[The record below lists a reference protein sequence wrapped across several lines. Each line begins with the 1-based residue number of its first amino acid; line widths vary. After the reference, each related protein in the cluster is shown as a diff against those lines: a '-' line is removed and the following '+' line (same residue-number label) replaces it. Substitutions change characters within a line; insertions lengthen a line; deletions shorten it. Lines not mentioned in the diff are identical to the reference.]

1 MRILN
6 EEKSLLVTVT
16 VAVVYFIFGHT
27 WLADLSNTTLV
38 SIQFVIIFG
47 AMLISSFGVVK
58 HADMLAIKL
67 GEPYGTLI
75 LTLSVICIEVIAI
88 VAVMLTGEYNPTL
101 GRDMMFSVIMIVLNG
116 IIGLSL
122 LIGGIKFI
130 QQTFN
135 LQGANTYLS
144 IIITLVVISMIL
156 PNYTIATEAGTFS
169 PSQTIFIIIIT
180 LGLYALFLMMQS
192 LRHKDFFMSP
202 VDNDD
207 VKESEHH
214 EGSLYSTTYHSFLLL
229 AYMIPIVILSKK
241 LAIIINHGISEAHLP
256 VALGG
261 LLVAVL
267 VLAPEGLAAIRAAL
281 QNQIQRSINICLGSA
296 LATISL
302 TVPTILIIGLITSK
316 SVVLGLNGVDV
327 VMLSVTILVSIVN
340 MSSGRSNVIQGAI
353 HIILFALYLMMLF
366 DYPIPLTS

>member
-1 MRILN
+1 MKRIY
-6 EEKSLLVTVT
+6 EEKSLFITII
-16 VAVVYFIFGHT
+16 VAIAYLIFGHS
-27 WLADLSNTTLV
+27 WLSDLSNTLFI
-38 SIQFVIIFG
+38 SSQFVIIFG

-144 IIITLVVISMIL
+144 IIITLVIISMIL
-156 PNYTIATEAGTFS
+156 PNYTVATEAGTFS
-169 PSQTIFIIIIT
+169 PPQTIFIIIIT
-180 LGLYALFLMMQS
+180 LGLYFLFLMMQS

-202 VDNDD
+202 IHDDNI
-207 VKESEHH
+207 KESDHH
-214 EGSLYSTTYHSFLLL
+214 GESLYSTSYHSLMLL

-241 LAIIINHGISEAHLP
+241 LAIIINHGISVAHLP

-261 LLVAVL
+261 LIVAIL

-296 LATISL
+296 LATIAL
-302 TVPTILIIGLITSK
+302 TVPTVLIIGLITSK
-316 SVVLGLNGVDV
+316 AVILGLNGVDAI
-327 VMLSVTILVSIVN
+327 MLLVTILVSIVN
-340 MSSGRSNVIQGAI
+340 MSSGRSNVIQGTI
-353 HIILFALYLMMLF
+353 HLILFALYLMLLF
-366 DYPIPLTS
+366 DYPITS